1 MPSRFSPLPGSGF
14 HPSRRMLRLMDLCR
28 RFDDMLMFYTVAA
41 AVLLSMAA
49 LPAYAGPQR
58 VETPG
63 LAFWGQDR
71 EGKTKGCLIA
81 DGSAERRTAQDAR
94 VAAGPGQC
102 PALS

>member
-49 LPAYAGPQR
+49 LPAYAGPQQ

-71 EGKTKGCLIA
+71 EGKMKGCSIA
-81 DGSAERRTAQDAR
+81 DGPADRRAAQGAP
-94 VAAGPGQC
+94 VAAGPC
-102 PALS
+102 RRPALS